1 MSVFNRRQGS
11 LPASREMKSKAL
23 KKTLEILS
31 PAADSASI
39 NSKVGMFYRTS
50 DGFAKPTSVEKSA
63 FQKGNASDAKPVQ
76 TMAESQ
82 RWKEFNNYE
91 TKDHQF
97 RTKEALKQ
105 EINNIYYRIALA
117 RDAQLTNKKM
127 ATVDV
132 DPSSTLASWKVP
144 DIEQSAR
151 FFDEKARFYDTSKDM
166 RRYGKKHVPP
176 PIAENLQQ
184 LFEEKL

>member
-1 MSVFNRRQGS
+1 MTAGEPLAKQAVKSRRAERS
-11 LPASREMKSKAL
+11 EESKEPPEVP
-23 KKTLEILS
+23 KLEVETRS
-31 PAADSASI
+31 Q
-39 NSKVGMFYRTS
+39 TS
-50 DGFAKPTSVEKSA
+50 ETPTRQLER
-63 FQKGNASDAKPVQ
+63 N
-76 TMAESQ
+76 T
-82 RWKEFNNYE
+82 
-91 TKDHQF
+91 
-97 RTKEALKQ
+97 LKQ

-117 RDAQLTNKKM
+117 RDAQLTSKKM

-184 LFEEKL
+184 LFEEKLQIEKAE